1 MIIQCPS
8 CAAKYKYDE
17 GKLGDA
23 PSKKVRCPKCKA
35 IIEVKNPAAKTS
47 KAQVMSPVIEKEDH
61 DRTSAASARSHD
73 INEPIS
79 PPPTTKV
86 RLDALVGDT
95 YKGMGAAE
103 EEGDSEMPKNK
114 KLSLALIGGNNPG
127 SIYPIVKVITII
139 GRGDVD
145 LVIQDVESS
154 RQHAQIEIVGDR
166 ILLRDLNSTN
176 GTFVNDEKIN
186 TADLDNHSEFRI
198 GTTIFM
204 LIITD
209 LD

>member
-8 CAAKYKYDE
+8 CAAKYKFDE

-35 IIEVKNPAAKTS
+35 IIEVKNPSAKTS
-47 KAQVMSPVIEKEDH
+47 KAHVIEKEKDDH
-61 DRTSAASARSHD
+61 DRTSIASARRD

-95 YKGMGAAE
+95 YKGMEKDE
-103 EEGDSEMPKNK
+103 EESESEIPKNR
-114 KLSLALIGGNNPG
+114 KLSLALIGGTNPG
-127 SIYPIVKVITII
+127 SIYPIVKAITII
-139 GRGDVD
+139 GRGEVD

-154 RQHAQIEIVGDR
+154 RQHAQIEVVGDR
-166 ILLRDLNSTN
+166 IILRDLGSTN